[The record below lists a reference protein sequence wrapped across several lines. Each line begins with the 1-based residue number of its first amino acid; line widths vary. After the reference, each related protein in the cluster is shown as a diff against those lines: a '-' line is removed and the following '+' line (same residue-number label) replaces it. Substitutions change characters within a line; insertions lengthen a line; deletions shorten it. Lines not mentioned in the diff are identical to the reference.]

1 MVNRIT
7 GFSGSLDIDATVKK
21 LMDAEKL
28 PLNKLKAQK
37 QINEWQTQQYR
48 DLNLLM
54 DNFRKQVTD
63 GVGLVSTFN
72 TKLVTS
78 SNESVVSATT
88 SNTTSNVVNSI
99 DEITSLATSVRWTS
113 NAIVNSGGGSI
124 DPTAKLNSITFKSGY
139 QLSGAQKLQ
148 FDVTTPDGVTSTV
161 SVDIDGST
169 DSLNDVIKKI
179 NNSNVGV
186 SAFYDSATQKMVFTN
201 KATGTGAGIKI
212 NELAPGAGTKSFMQA
227 IGFSTDG
234 SNNLLPSS
242 NGSDATFK
250 VNGLSTTR
258 KSNTFTIGDVT
269 YTLKQTSASP
279 VTISTTTDTGKV
291 FDSVKAFVDSY
302 NDLIAKISGK
312 LTEKRYRDFQPLTD
326 DQRAA
331 MKDDQIKQWEE
342 KAQSGLL
349 HGDSILSGVLT
360 KMRSNLGN
368 KVLGA
373 ATNLL
378 SSIGITTSDNY
389 LDGGKLVIDEAKLK
403 KAIQDDPNKVANLFT
418 QTGTDPKNNSDQ
430 GLAVRL
436 KDTLKI
442 AIDDITKKAGKTY
455 FTSNQFALGKDL
467 LDLNTRIGRF
477 EDRLVTIENRYYAQF
492 NAMEQ
497 AIQKANN
504 QSSQFLSSLGGQ

>member
-7 GFSGSLDIDATVKK
+7 GFSGALDIDATVKK

-54 DNFRKQVTD
+54 DNFRKQITD

-72 TKLVTS
+72 VKSVSS
-78 SNESVVSATT
+78 SNESVVSATSS
-88 SNTTSNVVNSI
+88 SNSSSNVVNSI
-99 DEITSLATSVRWTS
+99 DEITSLASSARWTS
-113 NAIVNSGGGSI
+113 NSVVNSGGGSI
-124 DPTAKLNSITFKSGY
+124 DPTAKLNTITFNGGY

-148 FDVTTPDGVTSTV
+148 FDVTSPDGVTSTV
-161 SVDIDGST
+161 SIDIDGST

-179 NNSNVGV
+179 NNSSAGV

-212 NELAPGAGTKSFMQA
+212 NESGAGAGTKSFMQA
-227 IGFSTDG
+227 IGFTADG
-234 SNNLLPSS
+234 SNNLVPSS
-242 NGSDATFK
+242 NGSDASFK
-250 VNGLSTTR
+250 INGLTTTR
-258 KSNTFTIGDVT
+258 KSNTFTLGDVT

-279 VTISTTTDTGKV
+279 VTISTATDTSKV

-302 NDLIAKISGK
+302 NELIANISNK
-312 LTEKRYRDFQPLTD
+312 VTQKRYRDFQPLTD
-326 DQRAA
+326 EQREA
-331 MKDDQIKQWEE
+331 MKDDQIKQWED

-349 HGDSILSGVLT
+349 RGDSIFSGVLT

-368 KVLGA
+368 PVLGA
-373 ATNLL
+373 ATKLL
-378 SSIGITTSDNY
+378 SSIGITTSDDY
-389 LDGGKLVIDEAKLK
+389 LDGGKLIINEAKLK
-403 KAIQDDPNKVANLFT
+403 QAIQDDPSKVANLFT
-418 QTGTDPKNNSDQ
+418 QPGTDPKVTSDQ

-436 KDTLKI
+436 KNTLKI

-455 FTSNQFALGKDL
+455 STSNQFTLGKDL
-467 LDLNTRIGRF
+467 LDLNTRIGKF
-477 EDRLVTIENRYYAQF
+477 EDRLVIIENRYYAQF
-492 NAMEQ
+492 NAMEE
-497 AIQKANN
+497 AIQKANS
-504 QSSQFLSSLGGQ
+504 QSSQFLQSIGG